1 MGSHHGKVLS
11 SIWSD
16 PEFRVLEMAPQWLY
30 IRLLSSQ
37 HRNLI
42 GIVPFTPRAWQAS
55 VTRVHLD
62 VIGKALDVLAEARF
76 VLVDEQTDELLIR
89 SSVKHDPPR
98 NPSATLGMWRQWA
111 QIESVELRRAVVVEI
126 PSRVWLSNPEHIPV
140 EAHIIAGH
148 SDD

>member
-1 MGSHHGKVLS
+1 MS

-16 PEFRVLEMAPQWLY
+16 PDFRQLEMAPQWLY
-30 IRLLSSQ
+30 LRLLSSQ

-42 GIVPFTPRAWQAS
+42 GLVPFTPRAWQAS

-62 VIGKALDVLAEARF
+62 VIGKALDELAAVRF
-76 VLVDEQTDELLIR
+76 VLIDEATDELLIR

-111 QIESVELRRAVVVEI
+111 QIESLELRRAVIVEI
-126 PSRVWLSNPEHIPV
+126 PARVWLSNPESIPPD
-140 EAHIIAGH
+140 AHRIAGH
-148 SDD
+148 SHD